1 MHSSRVA
8 DWSVKGKRN
17 PANEHPAMKFTIVI
31 PDWEEVP
38 LLRKTGFQDDAGPT
52 EEGRGEEA
60 RGGEKSGGETA
71 SPSKRL
77 RPIAAG
83 FRSIFSPGLT
93 KTLPPPPLLPSLAH
107 FITQPR
113 I

>member
-52 EEGRGEEA
+52 EEGRG
-60 RGGEKSGGETA
+60 RGGEGRGEEWRGNRISFET
-71 SPSKRL
+71 SPPDCRWIS
-77 RPIAAG
+77 
-83 FRSIFSPGLT
+83 F
-93 KTLPPPPLLPSLAH
+93 H
-107 FITQPR
+107 F
-113 I
+113 